1 MAEKMSKIGS
11 FEGFQPVSL
20 KQEGDDQPSETD
32 QLSTEEGDPGK
43 DPEPSRISRQ
53 PSVTESTL
61 YPNPYHQPYVSRK
74 YFVTRP
80 GAIETAMEDLKG
92 HMAKTPGETIQGFWL
107 LTEIDHWNNEK
118 ERILL
123 VTDKTLLI
131 CKYDFI
137 MLSCVQL
144 QRIPLSAVYRIC
156 LGKFVFPGMS
166 LDKKK
171 RMENAL
177 PVGRSE
183 AFSSLTE
190 LLQIKLLLDSLA
202 QTPSS
207 IHKGNISSQVQTV
220 CSNAM
225 RMHRMRQGEG
235 LRIYWGSLEQQSL
248 LSRWNP
254 WSTEVPYATF
264 TEHPMKY
271 TSEKFLEICKKSG
284 VTLSGFT
291 SKLVAAIQ
299 NAHKNSTG
307 SGRRKGLM
315 VLTEPILIETYM
327 GLMSFIGNRNKLGY
341 SLARGSIGF

>member
-1 MAEKMSKIGS
+1 MSTIGS

-32 QLSTEEGDPGK
+32 HLSMEEEGPGK
-43 DPEPSRISRQ
+43 DPVPKQISRQ

-61 YPNPYHQPYVSRK
+61 YPNPFHQPYVSRK

-92 HMAKTPGETIQGFWL
+92 HIAETSEETIQGFWL

-118 ERILL
+118 EKILL
-123 VTDKTLLI
+123 VTDKTLFI

-144 QRIPLSAVYRIC
+144 QRIPLSAIYRIC
-156 LGKFVFPGMS
+156 LGKFAFPGIS
-166 LDKKK
+166 LDK
-171 RMENAL
+171 
-177 PVGRSE
+177 
-183 AFSSLTE
+183 
-190 LLQIKLLLDSLA
+190 
-202 QTPSS
+202 
-207 IHKGNISSQVQTV
+207 
-220 CSNAM
+220 
-225 RMHRMRQGEG
+225 RQGEG
-235 LRIYWGSLEQQSL
+235 LRIYWGSPEQQSL

-271 TSEKFLEICKKSG
+271 TSEKLLDICK
-284 VTLSGFT
+284 LSGFT
-291 SKLVAAIQ
+291 SKLVPAIQ
-299 NAHKNSTG
+299 NALKNSAG
-307 SGRRKGLM
+307 SGNGKRLT
-315 VLTEPILIETYM
+315 VLTEPILIETYT

>member
-1 MAEKMSKIGS
+1 MSTIGS

-20 KQEGDDQPSETD
+20 KQEGDDQPSEAD
-32 QLSTEEGDPGK
+32 QLSTEEGDPGTVSG
-43 DPEPSRISRQ
+43 PRRISRLS
-53 PSVTESTL
+53 SVTESTL
-61 YPNPYHQPYVSRK
+61 YPNPYHQPYTSRK

-80 GAIETAMEDLKG
+80 GAIETAMEDLTG
-92 HMAKTPGETIQGFWL
+92 HIAKTSGETIQGFWL

-118 ERILL
+118 EKILL

-156 LGKFVFPGMS
+156 LGNFSFPAMS
-166 LDKKK
+166 LDK
-171 RMENAL
+171 
-177 PVGRSE
+177 
-183 AFSSLTE
+183 
-190 LLQIKLLLDSLA
+190 
-202 QTPSS
+202 
-207 IHKGNISSQVQTV
+207 
-220 CSNAM
+220 
-225 RMHRMRQGEG
+225 RQGEG
-235 LRIYWGSLEQQSL
+235 LRIYWGRPEQQSL

-271 TSEKFLEICKKSG
+271 TSEKFLEICK
-284 VTLSGFT
+284 LSGFT
-291 SKLVAAIQ
+291 SKLVPAIQ
-299 NAHKNSTG
+299 NAHKSSTG
-307 SGRRKGLM
+307 SGRGKGLM
-315 VLTEPILIETYM
+315 VLTEPILLETYT

>member
-1 MAEKMSKIGS
+1 MACEVEEMSTIRS

-20 KQEGDDQPSETD
+20 KQEGDYQPSETD
-32 QLSTEEGDPGK
+32 QLSTEEGDPGT
-43 DPEPSRISRQ
+43 DPEPRQISRQ
-53 PSVTESTL
+53 SSATESTL
-61 YPNPYHQPYVSRK
+61 YPNPYHQPFVSRK
-74 YFVTRP
+74 YFATRP
-80 GAIETAMEDLKG
+80 GAIETAIEDLKG
-92 HMAKTPGETIQGFWL
+92 HIAKTSGETIQGFWL

-123 VTDKTLLI
+123 VTDKSLLI

-144 QRIPLSAVYRIC
+144 QRIPLSSVYQIC

-166 LDKKK
+166 LDK
-171 RMENAL
+171 
-177 PVGRSE
+177 
-183 AFSSLTE
+183 
-190 LLQIKLLLDSLA
+190 
-202 QTPSS
+202 
-207 IHKGNISSQVQTV
+207 
-220 CSNAM
+220 
-225 RMHRMRQGEG
+225 RQGEG
-235 LRIYWGSLEQQSL
+235 LRIYWGSLEEQSL
-248 LSRWNP
+248 FSRWNP

-271 TSEKFLEICKKSG
+271 TSEKFLEICK
-284 VTLSGFT
+284 LSGFT
-291 SKLVAAIQ
+291 SKLVPAIQ

-307 SGRRKGLM
+307 SGRGKGLM

>member
-1 MAEKMSKIGS
+1 MACEVEEMATIRN

-32 QLSTEEGDPGK
+32 QLSAEEGDPVK
-43 DPEPSRISRQ
+43 DPEPRQISRQ

-61 YPNPYHQPYVSRK
+61 YPNPYHQPFVSRK
-74 YFVTRP
+74 YFATRP
-80 GAIETAMEDLKG
+80 GATETAMEDLKG
-92 HMAKTPGETIQGFWL
+92 HIAKTSGETIQGFWL

-144 QRIPLSAVYRIC
+144 QRIPLSSVYRIC

-166 LDKKK
+166 LDK
-171 RMENAL
+171 
-177 PVGRSE
+177 
-183 AFSSLTE
+183 
-190 LLQIKLLLDSLA
+190 
-202 QTPSS
+202 
-207 IHKGNISSQVQTV
+207 
-220 CSNAM
+220 
-225 RMHRMRQGEG
+225 RQGEG

-248 LSRWNP
+248 FSRWNP

-264 TEHPMKY
+264 TEHPMKH
-271 TSEKFLEICKKSG
+271 TSEKFLEICK
-284 VTLSGFT
+284 LSGFT
-291 SKLVAAIQ
+291 SKLVPAIQ

-307 SGRRKGLM
+307 SGRGKGLM
-315 VLTEPILIETYM
+315 VLTEPILIETYT

>member
-1 MAEKMSKIGS
+1 MLRLKSRSLGIQAEKMSKIGS

-144 QRIPLSAVYRIC
+144 QRIPLSTVYRIC

-166 LDKKK
+166 LDK
-171 RMENAL
+171 
-177 PVGRSE
+177 
-183 AFSSLTE
+183 
-190 LLQIKLLLDSLA
+190 
-202 QTPSS
+202 
-207 IHKGNISSQVQTV
+207 
-220 CSNAM
+220 
-225 RMHRMRQGEG
+225 RQGEG

-271 TSEKFLEICKKSG
+271 TSEKFLEICK
-284 VTLSGFT
+284 LSGFT

>member
-1 MAEKMSKIGS
+1 MSTIGS

-20 KQEGDDQPSETD
+20 KQEGDDQSSETD
-32 QLSTEEGDPGK
+32 RLSMEEGDPGK
-43 DPEPSRISRQ
+43 DPVPKQISRQ

-61 YPNPYHQPYVSRK
+61 YPNPYHRANVSRK

-80 GAIETAMEDLKG
+80 GTIETAMEDLKG
-92 HMAKTPGETIQGFWL
+92 HIAKTSGEKIQGFWL

-118 ERILL
+118 ERIL
-123 VTDKTLLI
+123 VITDKTLLI

-156 LGKFVFPGMS
+156 LGKFAFPGMS
-166 LDKKK
+166 LDK
-171 RMENAL
+171 
-177 PVGRSE
+177 
-183 AFSSLTE
+183 
-190 LLQIKLLLDSLA
+190 
-202 QTPSS
+202 
-207 IHKGNISSQVQTV
+207 
-220 CSNAM
+220 
-225 RMHRMRQGEG
+225 RQGEG
-235 LRIYWGSLEQQSL
+235 LRIYWGNLEQQSL

-264 TEHPMKY
+264 TEHPMRY
-271 TSEKFLEICKKSG
+271 TSEQFLEICK
-284 VTLSGFT
+284 LSGFI
-291 SKLVAAIQ
+291 SKLVPAIQ
-299 NAHKNSTG
+299 NALKSSSG
-307 SGRRKGLM
+307 SGGGKELM

>member
-1 MAEKMSKIGS
+1 MATIRS

-32 QLSTEEGDPGK
+32 QLSAEEGDPVK
-43 DPEPSRISRQ
+43 DPEPRQISRQ

-61 YPNPYHQPYVSRK
+61 YPNPYHQPFVSRK
-74 YFVTRP
+74 YFATRP

-92 HMAKTPGETIQGFWL
+92 HIAKTSGEIIQGFWL

-144 QRIPLSAVYRIC
+144 QRIPLSSVYRIC

-166 LDKKK
+166 LDK
-171 RMENAL
+171 
-177 PVGRSE
+177 
-183 AFSSLTE
+183 
-190 LLQIKLLLDSLA
+190 
-202 QTPSS
+202 
-207 IHKGNISSQVQTV
+207 
-220 CSNAM
+220 
-225 RMHRMRQGEG
+225 RQGEG

-248 LSRWNP
+248 FSRWNP

-264 TEHPMKY
+264 TEHPMKH
-271 TSEKFLEICKKSG
+271 TSEKFLEICK
-284 VTLSGFT
+284 LSGFT
-291 SKLVAAIQ
+291 SKLVPAIQ

-307 SGRRKGLM
+307 SGRGKGLM
-315 VLTEPILIETYM
+315 VLTEPILIETYT

>member
-1 MAEKMSKIGS
+1 MACEVEEMATIRN

-32 QLSTEEGDPGK
+32 QLSAEEGDPVK
-43 DPEPSRISRQ
+43 DPEPRQISRQ

-61 YPNPYHQPYVSRK
+61 YPNPYHQPFVSRK
-74 YFVTRP
+74 YFATRP

-92 HMAKTPGETIQGFWL
+92 HIAKTSGETIQGFWL

-144 QRIPLSAVYRIC
+144 QRIPLSSVYRIC

-166 LDKKK
+166 LDK
-171 RMENAL
+171 
-177 PVGRSE
+177 
-183 AFSSLTE
+183 
-190 LLQIKLLLDSLA
+190 
-202 QTPSS
+202 
-207 IHKGNISSQVQTV
+207 
-220 CSNAM
+220 
-225 RMHRMRQGEG
+225 RQGEG

-248 LSRWNP
+248 FSRWNP

-264 TEHPMKY
+264 TEHPMKH
-271 TSEKFLEICKKSG
+271 TSEKFLEICK
-284 VTLSGFT
+284 LSGFT
-291 SKLVAAIQ
+291 SKLVPAIQ

-307 SGRRKGLM
+307 SGRGKGLM
-315 VLTEPILIETYM
+315 VLTEPILIETYT

>member
-1 MAEKMSKIGS
+1 MRISQAEEMSTIGS
-11 FEGFQPVSL
+11 FEGFQAVSL

-32 QLSTEEGDPGK
+32 HLSMEEEDPM
-43 DPEPSRISRQ
+43 PRQISRQ
-53 PSVTESTL
+53 SSVTESTL
-61 YPNPYHQPYVSRK
+61 YPNPYHQPYISRK
-74 YFVTRP
+74 YFATRP

-92 HMAKTPGETIQGFWL
+92 HVAETSGETIQGFWL
-107 LTEIDHWNNEK
+107 LTKIDHWNNEK

-156 LGKFVFPGMS
+156 LGKFTFPGMS
-166 LDKKK
+166 LDK
-171 RMENAL
+171 
-177 PVGRSE
+177 
-183 AFSSLTE
+183 
-190 LLQIKLLLDSLA
+190 
-202 QTPSS
+202 
-207 IHKGNISSQVQTV
+207 
-220 CSNAM
+220 
-225 RMHRMRQGEG
+225 RQGEG
-235 LRIYWGSLEQQSL
+235 LRIYWGSPEEQSL

-271 TSEKFLEICKKSG
+271 TSEKFLEICK
-284 VTLSGFT
+284 LSGFM
-291 SKLVAAIQ
+291 SKLVPAIQ

-307 SGRRKGLM
+307 SGRGKKLM
-315 VLTEPILIETYM
+315 VLTEPILIETYT

>member
-1 MAEKMSKIGS
+1 MSTIGS

-32 QLSTEEGDPGK
+32 QLSMEEGDPGK
-43 DPEPSRISRQ
+43 DSETRQISRQ

-61 YPNPYHQPYVSRK
+61 YPNPYHRPFASRK

-92 HMAKTPGETIQGFWL
+92 HIAKTSGETIQGFWL
-107 LTEIDHWNNEK
+107 LTEILDLHLDSFSKDRCLGFHLSDPESESLIDHWNNEK

-123 VTDKTLLI
+123 VTDKTLWI

-144 QRIPLSAVYRIC
+144 QRIPLSSVYRIC
-156 LGKFVFPGMS
+156 LGKFAFPGIS
-166 LDKKK
+166 LDK
-171 RMENAL
+171 
-177 PVGRSE
+177 
-183 AFSSLTE
+183 
-190 LLQIKLLLDSLA
+190 
-202 QTPSS
+202 
-207 IHKGNISSQVQTV
+207 
-220 CSNAM
+220 
-225 RMHRMRQGEG
+225 RQGEG

-248 LSRWNP
+248 FSRWNP

-271 TSEKFLEICKKSG
+271 TSEKFLEICK
-284 VTLSGFT
+284 LSGFT
-291 SKLVAAIQ
+291 SKIVPAIQ
-299 NAHKNSTG
+299 NAHKNSPG
-307 SGRRKGLM
+307 SGRGKGLM
-315 VLTEPILIETYM
+315 VLTEPILIETYT